1 MTRKIMI
8 ILLFTMVSIT
18 WGTTF
23 MAMKIAVNTIPPLF
37 ITGARFLLTSLLLIY
52 ICYYT
57 NTSLLFPHGEK
68 VFQIIVCIF
77 YFIIPFSLMLY
88 GGTYVNS
95 IIASAIF
102 ANMPIMVLLFSFFF
116 FDKKLCYMQYIG
128 STLAILFLSMILF
141 QEIKLGNIKT
151 INGIVVLI
159 LAMMSHAIIYLY
171 SQEKYPKIS
180 ILTFNALPSFFSGL
194 CLLCISNIVE
204 HPTFHNFSFASILAT
219 FYLSYISGVFGILS
233 YFYLQKQVS
242 PFHASMVFF
251 IFPFITLILEKW
263 IYGNSLHMHQLQLL
277 TFLMSSIFLTLVPFN
292 YKKIKNYIKKT
303 RKKI

>member
-1 MTRKIMI
+1 MQKIMI
-8 ILLFTMVSIT
+8 ILLFMIVSIT

-37 ITGARFLLTSLLLIY
+37 ITGVRFLLTSLLLIY

-57 NTSLLFPHGEK
+57 NTSLFFPRGEK
-68 VFQIIVCIF
+68 IFQIIVCIF
-77 YFIIPFSLMLY
+77 YFIIPFSFMLY

-102 ANMPIMVLLFSFFF
+102 ANMPIMVLLFSFLF
-116 FDKKLCYMQYIG
+116 FDRKLCYMQHIG
-128 STLAILFLSMILF
+128 LMLAILFLSMILF

-151 INGIVVLI
+151 INGIVVLV

-171 SQEKYPKIS
+171 SQEKCSKIS
-180 ILTFNALPSFFSGL
+180 VLTFNALPSFFSGL
-194 CLLCISNIVE
+194 FLLCISNIVE
-204 HPTFHNFSFASILAT
+204 HPIFHNFSFASILAT
-219 FYLSYISGVFGILS
+219 LYLSYVSGVFGILS

-242 PFHASMVFF
+242 SFHASMVFF
-251 IFPFITLILEKW
+251 IFPFITLILEKL
-263 IYGNSLHMHQLQLL
+263 IYGNSLCIHQLKLL

-292 YKKIKNYIKKT
+292 YKKIRNYIKNIR
-303 RKKI
+303 RKL